1 MCPKKFISLSLLNQH
16 NDLMHTV
23 GNVHKCTMCEATF
36 TEYVAYRRHMREH
49 RAKQKVKPLDTL
61 AASKWKCPE
70 CDKLLMNRSSL
81 SMHMK
86 IHRPERQYECLEC
99 PQKFV
104 QKINLANHL
113 KIHSGEKPYSCTDCD
128 KSFVGRSQLIRHQTY
143 HRNERAFKCETCSK
157 MYKTERDLKL
167 HQMVH
172 SDQRPHACTH
182 CGKTFLSSSK
192 LKQHYNIHTGA
203 RPFKCKYCDKD
214 FTNFPNWLKHIRRR
228 HKVDHKTGE
237 QLAEMPTF
245 LTRKIDSGPVVGDGK
260 TATTTTKKST
270 VKPMK
275 KICDK
280 SKVTKERKK
289 RGEHGAAAAVGKVVS
304 ATKKVTKV
312 KRTTVVRVSEDA
324 SDGHT
329 PMGDGGDQQCSVQIE
344 NDNLLNVF
352 RMPPDDMSLLKLDT
366 SDDLER
372 ATSIIMQQAL
382 DMEDDHNANS
392 FVVKHEQMAT
402 VGYTVTGDSSR
413 SLDIY
418 TLNGDDSD
426 LLHSATLSYT
436 TTTSALSS
444 ALHADDESLT
454 AHSEASSTLTTML
467 PPNLFTTFQSSQQQ
481 QQQQSDQQ
489 QCDVSS
495 VMLPL
500 PPITTMKNKRNL
512 IEHFTQLFPTNVL

>member
-1 MCPKKFISLSLLNQH
+1 
-16 NDLMHTV
+16 MHTV
-23 GNVHKCTMCEATF
+23 GNVHRCTVCDASF
-36 TEYVAYRRHMREH
+36 TDYAAYRRHTRDH
-49 RAKQKVKPLDTL
+49 RVKQQKAKPPETL
-61 AASKWKCPE
+61 SKWKCPE
-70 CDKLLMNRSSL
+70 CGKLLMNRSSL

-104 QKINLANHL
+104 QKINLENHL
-113 KIHSGEKPYSCTDCD
+113 KTHSGEKPYSCTDCD

-172 SDQRPHACTH
+172 SEQRPHACTH
-182 CGKTFLSSSK
+182 CDKTFLSSSK

-245 LTRKIDSGPVVGDGK
+245 LTRKMENSSVTVDGSK
-260 TATTTTKKST
+260 TDATTPPSKPVKK
-270 VKPMK
+270 VVR
-275 KICDK
+275 DK
-280 SKVTKERKK
+280 SVTKAAKK
-289 RGEHGAAAAVGKVVS
+289 LAAAAAASKVVS
-304 ATKKVTKV
+304 PPKKVAKV
-312 KRTTVVRVSEDA
+312 KRTVVAAESEDA
-324 SDGHT
+324 SDGIT
-329 PMGDGGDQQCSVQIE
+329 PIEQRSVQIE
-344 NDNLLNVF
+344 NNNILNMF
-352 RMPPDDMSLLKLDT
+352 AMPPDDTSLLKLDT

-392 FVVKHEQMAT
+392 FVVKHEQMGT
-402 VGYTVTGDSSR
+402 VEYRVTADPAA

-418 TLNGDDSD
+418 TLNEDGDD

-436 TTTSALSS
+436 TTSDLTTLSADTLTTQQTTLSS
-444 ALHADDESLT
+444 
-454 AHSEASSTLTTML
+454 SSTLTTML
-467 PPNLFTTFQSSQQQ
+467 SPNLFTAFQASQQQ
-481 QQQQSDQQ
+481 QQTDQQ

-512 IEHFTQLFPTNVL
+512 MEHFTQLFPTNVL